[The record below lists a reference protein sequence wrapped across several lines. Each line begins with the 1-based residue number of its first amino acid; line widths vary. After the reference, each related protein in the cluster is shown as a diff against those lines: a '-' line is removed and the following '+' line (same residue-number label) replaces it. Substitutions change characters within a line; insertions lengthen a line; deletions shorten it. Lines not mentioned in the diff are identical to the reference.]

1 MPEKLIDHT
10 CREFAALLAAKIP
23 VPGGGG
29 ASALVG
35 ALGSALGSMAG
46 NMTLGRKKYAAVE
59 ADILAL
65 LEQGEAIQKRL
76 LELVDADAAAFAPL
90 SKAYAIPKDDP
101 TRETVLEEATKR
113 ACAAPMET
121 LEQCAKAVELLE
133 GMLEKSSV
141 MLISDVGC
149 GAVCCK
155 AAMDCAALNVFI
167 NTKTMTNRVVAV
179 ALEYRADELLKEYGP
194 RAAAVADAVT
204 AQLRGK

>member
-1 MPEKLIDHT
+1 MGSGYTVSQSAFFKEGPEIENDGKTEDLPMPEKLIDHT

-59 ADILAL
+59 ADILTL

-113 ACAAPMET
+113 A
-121 LEQCAKAVELLE
+121 
-133 GMLEKSSV
+133 
-141 MLISDVGC
+141 
-149 GAVCCK
+149 
-155 AAMDCAALNVFI
+155 
-167 NTKTMTNRVVAV
+167 
-179 ALEYRADELLKEYGP
+179 
-194 RAAAVADAVT
+194 
-204 AQLRGK
+204 